1 MVTEMPKTMI
11 EISCKN
17 CGHNGA
23 FIERISYD
31 TFSILECPKCHAG
44 GVFKGKETAVFGVK
58 EVEG

>member
-1 MVTEMPKTMI
+1 MPKMI

-31 TFSILECPKCHAG
+31 TFSILECPKCHAA

-58 EVEG
+58 EVEE